1 MHLNYKFLGMKPL
14 ETFACYDVLK
24 NPDVEN
30 DFVRFEAH
38 LDRLFSAIQ

>member
-1 MHLNYKFLGMKPL
+1 MTPL

-30 DFVRFEAH
+30 DFSRFDDH
-38 LDRLFSAIQ
+38 LDKLFPSIQ